1 MPDIRNIAI
10 WLLLA
15 LAVAGWGVGCAE
27 STRATHLA
35 GQVKKVTGER
45 DGARGE
51 RDSLASA
58 IEAQKAQA
66 AATLRTLNASV
77 LAQQKRIDAA
87 HAAQEKTDVQNL
99 STVAGLR
106 DQLRRERL
114 QRAAETAGR
123 GGGAGGTAGQ
133 ASAGADHRAGGG
145 ADAPGVLPDPEA
157 AADEDAYLADR
168 LNEAYRSCRAR
179 LMPPAG
185 VTLFPTAAVQ
195 P

>member
-1 MPDIRNIAI
+1 MPDIRNAAI

-27 STRATHLA
+27 RTRAGVLA

-51 RDSLASA
+51 RDTLASA

-66 AATLRTLNASV
+66 AAMLRTLNASV

-87 HAAQEKTDVQNL
+87 HAAQEKTDAQNL
-99 STVAGLR
+99 ATVAGLR

-114 QRAAETAGR
+114 QRAAAEAAGR
-123 GGGAGGTAGQ
+123 GSGGGGAAGQ
-133 ASAGADHRAGGG
+133 AAAGTDHRAGGG
-145 ADAPGVLPDPEA
+145 AAAAGLLPDPEA

-168 LNEAYRSCRAR
+168 VNEAYRSCRAR
-179 LMPPAG
+179 LLGQAG
-185 VTLFPTAAVQ
+185 G
-195 P
+195 

>member
-1 MPDIRNIAI
+1 MPDIRNLAI
-10 WLLLA
+10 WVLLA
-15 LAVAGWGVGCAE
+15 LAVSGWGVGCAE
-27 STRATHLA
+27 RTRAGVLA

-66 AATLRTLNASV
+66 AATLRTLHASV

-87 HAAQEKTDVQNL
+87 HAAQEKTDAQNL

-114 QRAAETAGR
+114 QRATEAAGR
-123 GGGAGGTAGQ
+123 GGGAGGTPGQ
-133 ASAGADHRAGGG
+133 AGAGANDRAGGG
-145 ADAPGVLPDPEA
+145 AQAGRPLPDETAAEA
-157 AADEDAYLADR
+157 EERDAFDADE

-179 LMPPAG
+179 LIPAAEG
-185 VTLFPTAAVQ
+185 VSLFPR
-195 P
+195 

>member
-27 STRATHLA
+27 RTRAGVLA
-35 GQVKKVTGER
+35 GQVKKVIGER

-87 HAAQEKTDVQNL
+87 HAVQEKIDAENL

-114 QRAAETAGR
+114 QRAAEAAGR
-123 GGGAGGTAGQ
+123 GGGAGGAAGQ
-133 ASAGADHRAGGG
+133 AGTGTDDRAGGG
-145 ADAPGVLPDPEA
+145 AQAGRLLSDETAAEAEERDAFD
-157 AADEDAYLADR
+157 ADE

-179 LMPPAG
+179 ITQLAEG
-185 VTLFPTAAVQ
+185 VHLFK
-195 P
+195 